1 MVACCGASSCG
12 AGRQSS
18 QLFSGRCLPPWTR
31 GLGVQ
36 TLLVHA
42 SHFVEALQTMQL
54 RPPFQ
59 SPLQR
64 GPCLQLSRVGGGCL
78 LWERSWKHC
87 IRLTCG
93 ACASA
98 PDVGWCDA
106 LPMLR
111 RQRRQNF
118 RGGLPMDDSP
128 LLLLCR
134 RLFPMGLGPAWSI
147 LVCVT
152 TTSKTCCSDRTPR
165 CAIPNTHAG
174 PGARVSLRVF
184 ARAQSTHT
192 GPPGCKPCGSSS
204 ARRVP
209 SHAWTQEQA
218 EHPFPR
224 CNTCP
229 CASTRCWVA
238 ADGASQPPSPL
249 LPRPRP
255 GCRRA
260 TFTPSLWGG

>member
-1 MVACCGASSCG
+1 MRQMWVGVTLYLCFVGS
-12 AGRQSS
+12 AGRI
-18 QLFSGRCLPPWTR
+18 LGEACRWMTR
-31 GLGVQ
+31 PCCCSAGG
-36 TLLVHA
+36 
-42 SHFVEALQTMQL
+42 SFRWGWAL
-54 RPPFQ
+54 
-59 SPLQR
+59 R
-64 GPCLQLSRVGGGCL
+64 GQYL
-78 LWERSWKHC
+78 
-87 IRLTCG
+87 
-93 ACASA
+93 
-98 PDVGWCDA
+98 
-106 LPMLR
+106 
-111 RQRRQNF
+111 
-118 RGGLPMDDSP
+118 
-128 LLLLCR
+128 
-134 RLFPMGLGPAWSI
+134 
-147 LVCVT
+147 CVT

-260 TFTPSLWGG
+260 TFTASCGEGPISQEDDF